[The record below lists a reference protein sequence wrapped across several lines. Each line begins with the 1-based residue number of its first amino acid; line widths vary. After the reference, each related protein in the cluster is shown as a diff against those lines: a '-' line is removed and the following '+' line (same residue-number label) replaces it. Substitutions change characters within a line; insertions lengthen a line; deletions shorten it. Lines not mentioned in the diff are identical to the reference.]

1 MGDSRKHQRFNCT
14 GLAELNAV
22 EGGKRGWG
30 HLADISEG
38 GVYLSTTHPWACG
51 VQVNFVLQMN
61 DVEIH
66 GKGEVV
72 TSHVGVGMGIKITDL
87 QGANRFIFR
96 TLLKELQAAQPQVR
110 EPD

>member
-1 MGDSRKHQRFNCT
+1 MAESRKHPRFACT

-72 TSHVGVGMGIKITDL
+72 TSHVGVGMGDRGEDRGDTGPAHGDD
-87 QGANRFIFR
+87 GGVARGR
-96 TLLKELQAAQPQVR
+96 EVAELEV
-110 EPD
+110 